1 MFANPNGPSVA
12 LAALAVRRLP
22 LVLLL
27 REPIQRAFS
36 AYLMT
41 MADLTKKGKKGS
53 MFRFDRRVRM
63 EVRGL
68 RQPRP
73 ARFNQYS
80 SPTEYVRLGLYGS
93 MLDKIMGAG
102 YVVLRGDRE
111 MTTPQPTVKGN
122 RGWW

>member
-1 MFANPNGPSVA
+1 VFANPNVPPVA

-41 MADLTKKGKKGS
+41 MANLAKQGQEGS

-102 YVVLRGDRE
+102 YVVLRGDRDDYAPANSE
-111 MTTPQPTVKGN
+111 GHN
-122 RGWW
+122 RRWW